1 LKKILNMDELQN
13 KTLLQNIARQAM
25 LDRGLQPDFPAD
37 TLAQLATLNTP
48 AAKGDAPTR
57 DLRDLI
63 WCSIDNDDSLDLDQ
77 LSVAVPQANGT
88 KILVA
93 VADVD
98 ALVRKDT
105 PIDLHA
111 QQNTTSVYTP
121 AVIFSMLPEKLS
133 TNLTSL
139 NDHAERVA
147 VVIEYVV
154 LADGSLGDS
163 DVYQALVVNHAK
175 LAYNSAAAWLDGTGP
190 MPAPIGLVK
199 GLDDNLRLQD
209 AAARRLRKLRHAH
222 GALEFQTIE
231 VRPVFADDKLTD
243 LKPEET
249 NRAKQLIEDFMIAA
263 NGVVARFLAAKKL
276 PSLRRV
282 VRIPE
287 RWDRIV
293 ELAVQKGYSLP
304 KDPDSAALNVF
315 LVQAR
320 DKDPLH
326 FPDLSLSVI
335 KLLGSGEYVVEIPG
349 ENAPGHFG
357 LAVRD
362 YSHSTAPN
370 RRYPDLITGRLV
382 KAALAGN
389 GSPYNRDELQVLAQR
404 CTQKEDDVKKVERQ
418 VDKSAAAL
426 LLSSH
431 IGAQFDAI
439 VTGASDKGTF
449 VRITTPPVEGKL
461 VAGFQGVDVGDK
473 IRVQLVEVDV
483 QRGFIDFKRMNGAG
497 RR

>member
-1 LKKILNMDELQN
+1 MQDTQN

-25 LDRGLQPDFPAD
+25 LERGLQPDFSAQA
-37 TLAQLATLNTP
+37 LAQLSAISAP
-48 AAKGDAPTR
+48 ASAGDTPTR
-57 DLRDLI
+57 DLRGMM

-77 LSVAVPQANGT
+77 LTVAVPQANGT

-93 VADVD
+93 IADVD
-98 ALVRKDT
+98 ALARKDS

-121 AVIFSMLPEKLS
+121 AIIFPMLPEKLS

-139 NDHAERVA
+139 SDHAERVA

-163 DVYQALVVNHAK
+163 DVYQAMVFNRAK
-175 LAYNSAAAWLDGTGP
+175 LAYNSTAAWLDGTAP

-199 GLDDNLRLQD
+199 GLDENIRLQD
-209 AAARRLRKLRHAH
+209 DAAQKLRKLRHTH

-231 VRPVFADDKLTD
+231 TRPVFADDKLTD
-243 LKPEET
+243 LKAEET

-263 NGVVARFLAAKKL
+263 NGVVARFLAGKKL

-282 VRIPE
+282 VRVPE

-293 ELAVQKGYSLP
+293 ELAAQKGFSLP
-304 KDPDSAALNVF
+304 NAPDSAALNAF
-315 LVQAR
+315 LAQAR
-320 DKDPLH
+320 DKDPAH

-349 ENAPGHFG
+349 EDAPGHFG

-382 KAALAGN
+382 KAALAGK
-389 GSPYNRDELQVLAQR
+389 GSPYSRDELQALAQH

-426 LLSSH
+426 LLSSQ

-439 VTGASDKGTF
+439 VTGASAKGTF
-449 VRITTPPVEGKL
+449 VRVTAPPVEGKL
-461 VAGFQGVDVGDK
+461 VGGFQGVDVGDK
-473 IRVQLVEVDV
+473 IRVQLVDVDV
-483 QRGFIDFKRMNGAG
+483 QRGFIDFKRVDGNN